1 MTPRPSSL
9 SESNSMSV
17 KAVTIAAVVALVA
30 LGGAEAANPGAKIC
44 KFFPSTPGCAQHPVV
59 ASPKVEK
66 KVKKFTKDIKK
77 KTKNTVK
84 KVEKTEKGV
93 FSRISSSIC
102 GTASFLP
109 GCNKKETPAVSPLE
123 EEQEQEENSM
133 QAVNCL
139 QFPNTPFCVEAMKA
153 WSPEEKAQFWKLY
166 NQNKAQEEEE
176 EQSLIGGPINC
187 QAYPNAPYCVK
198 MRKQWAAEGISGPN
212 DFVSGV
218 FEEEQE
224 EAMIGGPINCQAYPE
239 APYCVK
245 MFKQWAVERA
255 ALEEAEEFTP
265 RRMGMVN
272 CKVYPGHT
280 SCARYRQMIA
290 EEEENSMQAVNCMEF
305 PNTPFC
311 VEAMKAWTPEEKAQ
325 FWKLYNQNKA
335 QEEEQE
341 EAMIG
346 GPINCQAYPNAPYC
360 VKMRKQWANEGI
372 SGPNDFV
379 SGVFEE
385 EGESLIGGPINCQA
399 YPEAPYCVKMF
410 KQWAVERA
418 ALEAA
423 QEEQEEQ
430 RSMIGGPINCQAYP
444 NAPYCVKMR
453 QQWANEGFTINQNE
467 VLSDEVLAQLY

>member
-1 MTPRPSSL
+1 
-9 SESNSMSV
+9 MSV

-166 NQNKAQEEEE
+166 NQNKAQEE
-176 EQSLIGGPINC
+176 
-187 QAYPNAPYCVK
+187 
-198 MRKQWAAEGISGPN
+198 
-212 DFVSGV
+212 
-218 FEEEQE
+218 
-224 EAMIGGPINCQAYPE
+224 
-239 APYCVK
+239 
-245 MFKQWAVERA
+245 
-255 ALEEAEEFTP
+255 
-265 RRMGMVN
+265 
-272 CKVYPGHT
+272 
-280 SCARYRQMIA
+280 
-290 EEEENSMQAVNCMEF
+290 
-305 PNTPFC
+305 
-311 VEAMKAWTPEEKAQ
+311 
-325 FWKLYNQNKA
+325 
-335 QEEEQE
+335 QE

-360 VKMRKQWANEGI
+360 VKMRKQWATEGI